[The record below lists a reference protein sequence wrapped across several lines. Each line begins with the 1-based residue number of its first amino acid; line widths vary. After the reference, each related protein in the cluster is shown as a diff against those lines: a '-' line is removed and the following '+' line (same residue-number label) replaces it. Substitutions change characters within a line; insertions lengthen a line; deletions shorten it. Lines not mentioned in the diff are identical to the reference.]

1 MQFLTRQIRFS
12 NALGAIR
19 HIKVLSSLPSFLY
32 CHGKYKVTDEMR
44 STFNQNGYAIV
55 RNILDHEEISKLND
69 ALETDGGIM
78 QHAYFVNDGR
88 GRRSKLCIWKH
99 PGHDI
104 TGMVAR
110 SEKLLGGEVYHYHT
124 KLMMKEAF
132 TGGSFVWHQDYGYWY
147 MNGCLYP
154 DMGTAFIAIDR
165 CDEENG
171 CLQVVRGSNHLGRLD
186 HGRVGG
192 QTGANADRVAEI
204 LKELHVDDAVLDPGD
219 ALFFHC
225 NLLHK
230 SNRNDSARRRWAFLI
245 AYNRASN
252 NPTVEH
258 HCPRYTPLEKVEDVE
273 VRRSSNYSDMTGKDF
288 MDPST
293 DRTADGKK

>member
-1 MQFLTRQIRFS
+1 LFTYI
-12 NALGAIR
+12 
-19 HIKVLSSLPSFLY
+19 
-32 CHGKYKVTDEMR
+32 HGQYKVTDEMKR
-44 STFNQNGYAIV
+44 GFDEDGYVIV
-55 RNILDHEEISKLND
+55 RNVLDSEEISKLKD
-69 ALETDGGIM
+69 ALETDGGIL
-78 QHAYFVNDGR
+78 QHAYFVNDGE
-88 GRRSKLCIWKH
+88 GGQSKLCIWSH

-110 SEKLLGGEVYHYHT
+110 SEKVAGTMEKLLGGEVYHYHT

-171 CLQVVRGSNHLGRLD
+171 CMQVLRGSNHLGRID

-192 QTGANADRVAEI
+192 QTGAEANRVSEI
-204 LKELHVDDAVLDPGD
+204 LKVLPVDHAVLDPGD
-219 ALFFHC
+219 VLFFHA

-230 SNRNDSARRRWAFLI
+230 SNRNDSPHRRWAFLT

-252 NPTVEH
+252 NPVIEH
-258 HCPRYTPLEKVEDVE
+258 HHPRYTPLHKVADDA
-273 VRRSSNYSDMTGKDF
+273 VRQCSNYSDMTGKDF
-288 MDPST
+288 MDPNT
-293 DRTADGKK
+293 DKTAEGKK